1 MSVSASHTQFA
12 FDVAE
17 LNVSRIAAISA
28 TVCVHMLAF
37 MFLMVP
43 VSLPDKVMREDFR
56 TEISLADPVK
66 PKPIV
71 IPPKPLVAKP
81 VADKPQTL
89 NPVAV
94 SKLHDVVQSTEITTS
109 NPLNIDVY
117 VPEQQIG
124 ITENID
130 TIAGG
135 NVDASTR
142 AQYPVTYPI
151 AAMRAGSSGLVIVL
165 AHYNADG
172 VVTDTRI
179 HKSSRNKDLDR
190 SALLGVKK
198 WKINPGKINGQAIGG
213 EALVEVLFN
222 L

>member
-1 MSVSASHTQFA
+1 MSVSVSHTQFA
-12 FDVAE
+12 FDVAD

-43 VSLPDKVMREDFR
+43 VSLPDKVMREDVL
-56 TEISLADPVK
+56 TEISLVDPVK

-71 IPPKPLVAKP
+71 IPPKPLV
-81 VADKPQTL
+81 DKPQTL
-89 NPVAV
+89 NPIAV
-94 SKLHDVVQSTEITTS
+94 SKPHDVVQSTEITTS

-142 AQYPVTYPI
+142 AQYPVSYP
-151 AAMRAGSSGLVIVL
+151 AAALRAGSSGMVIVL
-165 AHYNADG
+165 AHYNSDG

-179 HKSSRNKDLDR
+179 HKSSRNKELDR
-190 SALLGVKK
+190 SALQGVKK

>member
-1 MSVSASHTQFA
+1 MSVSASHSQFA
-12 FDVAE
+12 FDAVE
-17 LNVSRIAAISA
+17 LSVPRIAAISA
-28 TVCVHMLAF
+28 TACVHILAF

-43 VSLPDKVMREDFR
+43 VSLPSPVAREDTR
-56 TEISLADPVK
+56 TEIIMADPIK

-71 IPPKPLVAKP
+71 VQPKPLAVKHI
-81 VADKPQTL
+81 ADRSQRL
-89 NPVAV
+89 NPLTTAILRDLTRSIEV
-94 SKLHDVVQSTEITTS
+94 TTS
-109 NPLNIDVY
+109 ESQISDVY

-124 ITENID
+124 MPSEDEIL
-130 TIAGG
+130 AGG

-142 AQYPVTYPI
+142 ARYPVVYPATALRAQ
-151 AAMRAGSSGLVIVL
+151 AAGLVIVL
-165 AHYNADG
+165 AHYNSDG

-179 HKSSRNKDLDR
+179 HKSSRNKELDR
-190 SALLGVKK
+190 SALQGVRK

>member
-1 MSVSASHTQFA
+1 MSVSVSHTQFA
-12 FDVAE
+12 FDVAD

-43 VSLPDKVMREDFR
+43 VSLPDKVMREDVR
-56 TEISLADPVK
+56 TEISLVDPVK

-71 IPPKPLVAKP
+71 IPPKPLV
-81 VADKPQTL
+81 DKPQTL

-94 SKLHDVVQSTEITTS
+94 SKPHDVVQSTEITTS
-109 NPLNIDVY
+109 NPLSIDVY
-117 VPEQQIG
+117 MPEQQIG

-142 AQYPVTYPI
+142 AQYPVSYP
-151 AAMRAGSSGLVIVL
+151 AAALRSGSSGMVIVL
-165 AHYNADG
+165 AHYNSDG

-179 HKSSRNKDLDR
+179 HKSSRNKELDR
-190 SALLGVKK
+190 SALQGVKK

>member
-12 FDVAE
+12 FDVAD

-43 VSLPDKVMREDFR
+43 VSLPDKVMREDVR
-56 TEISLADPVK
+56 TEISLVDPVK

-71 IPPKPLVAKP
+71 IQPKPLV
-81 VADKPQTL
+81 DKPQTL

-94 SKLHDVVQSTEITTS
+94 SKPHDVVQSTEITTS
-109 NPLNIDVY
+109 NPLSIDVY
-117 VPEQQIG
+117 MPEQQIG

-142 AQYPVTYPI
+142 AQYPVSYP
-151 AAMRAGSSGLVIVL
+151 AAALRAGSSGMVIVL

-179 HKSSRNKDLDR
+179 HKSSRNKELDR
-190 SALLGVKK
+190 SALQGVKK

>member
-43 VSLPDKVMREDFR
+43 VSLPNKVAYEDTR

-66 PKPIV
+66 PKPI

-89 NPVAV
+89 HPVAV
-94 SKLHDVVQSTEITTS
+94 SKPRDVALSTEISTAK
-109 NPLNIDVY
+109 PQALDVY

-124 ITENID
+124 ITENVE

-142 AQYPVTYPI
+142 AQYPVTYPT
-151 AAMRAGSSGLVIVL
+151 AALLAGSSGLVIVL
-165 AHYNADG
+165 VRYDADG

-198 WKINPGKINGQAIGG
+198 WKINPGRINGQAIGG
-213 EALVEVLFN
+213 EALIEVLFN

>member
-1 MSVSASHTQFA
+1 MSVSVSHTQFA
-12 FDVAE
+12 FDVAD

-43 VSLPDKVMREDFR
+43 VSLPDKVMREDVR
-56 TEISLADPVK
+56 TEISLVDPVK

-71 IPPKPLVAKP
+71 IPPKPLV
-81 VADKPQTL
+81 DKPQTL

-94 SKLHDVVQSTEITTS
+94 SKPHDVVQSTEITTS
-109 NPLNIDVY
+109 NPLSIDVY
-117 VPEQQIG
+117 MPEQQIG

-142 AQYPVTYPI
+142 AQYPVSYP
-151 AAMRAGSSGLVIVL
+151 AAALRAGSSGMVIVL
-165 AHYNADG
+165 AHYNSDG

-179 HKSSRNKDLDR
+179 HKSSRNKELDR
-190 SALLGVKK
+190 SALQGVKK

>member
-12 FDVAE
+12 FDVAD

-43 VSLPDKVMREDFR
+43 VSLPDKVMREDVR
-56 TEISLADPVK
+56 TEISLVDPVK

-71 IPPKPLVAKP
+71 IQPKPLV
-81 VADKPQTL
+81 DKPQTL

-94 SKLHDVVQSTEITTS
+94 SKPHDVVQSTEITTS
-109 NPLNIDVY
+109 NPLSIDVY
-117 VPEQQIG
+117 MPEQQIG

-142 AQYPVTYPI
+142 AQYPVSYP
-151 AAMRAGSSGLVIVL
+151 AAALRAGSSGMVIVL
-165 AHYNADG
+165 AHYNSDG

-179 HKSSRNKDLDR
+179 HKSSRNKELDR
-190 SALLGVKK
+190 SALQGVKK

>member
-1 MSVSASHTQFA
+1 MSVSVSHTQFA
-12 FDVAE
+12 FDVAD

-43 VSLPDKVMREDFR
+43 VSLPDKVMREDVL
-56 TEISLADPVK
+56 TEISLVDPVK

-71 IPPKPLVAKP
+71 IPPKPLV
-81 VADKPQTL
+81 DKPQTL
-89 NPVAV
+89 NPIAV
-94 SKLHDVVQSTEITTS
+94 SKPHDVVQSTEITTS
-109 NPLNIDVY
+109 NPLSIDVY
-117 VPEQQIG
+117 MPEQQIG

-142 AQYPVTYPI
+142 AQYPVSYP
-151 AAMRAGSSGLVIVL
+151 AAALRAGSSGMVIVL
-165 AHYNADG
+165 AHYNSDG

-179 HKSSRNKDLDR
+179 HKSSRNKELDR
-190 SALLGVKK
+190 SALQGVKK

>member
-1 MSVSASHTQFA
+1 MSVSVSHTQFA
-12 FDVAE
+12 FDVAD

-43 VSLPDKVMREDFR
+43 VSLPDKVMREDVR
-56 TEISLADPVK
+56 TEISLVDPVK

-71 IPPKPLVAKP
+71 IQPKPLV
-81 VADKPQTL
+81 DKPQTL

-94 SKLHDVVQSTEITTS
+94 SKSHDVVQSTEITTS
-109 NPLNIDVY
+109 NPLSIDVY
-117 VPEQQIG
+117 MPEQQIG

-142 AQYPVTYPI
+142 AQYPVSYP
-151 AAMRAGSSGLVIVL
+151 AAALRAGSSGMVIVL
-165 AHYNADG
+165 AHYNSDG

-179 HKSSRNKDLDR
+179 HKSSRNKELDR
-190 SALLGVKK
+190 SALQGVKK